1 MTRDELYTL
10 VREHVEKN
18 VVPQLSQPEPEIVK
32 EGFFRDFFTAIAE
45 ASRRRKKFHDYAMTI
60 GNYMLNRVRVDGGIS
75 LELIVSHFDV
85 DNCTFQIGIGYDGEF
100 KDEYGS
106 TNYDENG
113 AEQSSTYK
121 LIKSEAKKAEKKEA
135 VKSFR
140 EFEKKEGLFK
150 ETMKEYPNIE
160 KIGYIDTDEIGV
172 TIKESYIYQEGAVFD
187 DIDKATYARLL
198 KEVMMEQYGDIDSIN
213 ESTGKTIT
221 AKFFDRGNIN
231 IVISNGVSH
240 ADMLP
245 DNVNDLISSVI
256 KTCCTNKA
264 LYDYLYTRNK
274 SFFEDINEEPYLG
287 GKTINCGK
295 DLINAIE
302 TKYKFYCGA
311 AMERSKDGK
320 EVPVIFFNG
329 EYWCEPEH
337 GFSIS
342 FPNGK
347 IVKSAEDD
355 VTKSTFICGGAGD
368 YIL

>member
-1 MTRDELYTL
+1 MKETDD
-10 VREHVEKN
+10 VEQAKLDDKIEQQQSEMKDDN
-18 VVPQLSQPEPEIVK
+18 TESSNLSLK
-32 EGFFRDFFTAIAE
+32 EMVDC
-45 ASRRRKKFHDYAMTI
+45 
-60 GNYMLNRVRVDGGIS
+60 MLNENEKLRSVDTEKFYSI
-75 LELIVSHFDV
+75 LE
-85 DNCTFQIGIGYDGEF
+85 
-100 KDEYGS
+100 
-106 TNYDENG
+106 
-113 AEQSSTYK
+113 
-121 LIKSEAKKAEKKEA
+121 
-135 VKSFR
+135 
-140 EFEKKEGLFK
+140 
-150 ETMKEYPNIE
+150 
-160 KIGYIDTDEIGV
+160 
-172 TIKESYIYQEGAVFD
+172 
-187 DIDKATYARLL
+187 
-198 KEVMMEQYGDIDSIN
+198 EVMMEQYGDIDSIN
-213 ESTGKTIT
+213 ESTDKTIT

-240 ADMLP
+240 ADMFP

-311 AMERSKDGK
+311 AMEKSKDGK